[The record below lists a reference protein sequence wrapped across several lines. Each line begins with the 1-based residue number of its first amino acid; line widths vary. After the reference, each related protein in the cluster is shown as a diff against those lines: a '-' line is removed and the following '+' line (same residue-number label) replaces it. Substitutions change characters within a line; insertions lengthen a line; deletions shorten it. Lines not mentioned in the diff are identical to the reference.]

1 MLKSAKKIHIIL
13 IIIGTIF
20 ISLSLFHTNLWFDE
34 TFSVSIASHSFS
46 EIWSI
51 TAGDVHPPLY
61 YWMLRVLYLIFGKNI
76 LVYRMFSM
84 LGITLFASLGYTHI
98 RKDLGEKAGITF
110 SFFAFFLPIMCI
122 YANQIRMYS
131 WTMIFVTL
139 AFIYAYRI
147 LKKSTKINWC
157 LFGLFSLA
165 SAYTHYYGLLA
176 VGIIN
181 VVLFVYLCKEKQI
194 NNIKLFLIAASIQI
208 LLYVPW
214 LISFIKQLV
223 SVSEGFWI
231 ELIFPKT
238 YIQIVSFQFGGDIN
252 TTGDIHTYIASAI
265 AVILYIYIG
274 YSICKMK
281 KSDEKKWTVWA
292 FGLYLLVISF
302 AFIISLVT
310 PILYAR
316 YLFTINGLFIFGLSY
331 LISKEEKKYIA
342 IIICA
347 VMIALSVFNNIT
359 LIKSNY
365 DESNMKQIEYLQEN
379 IRPDDIIIYS
389 NIGIGSVIA
398 TYFVDSDQYYYSTE
412 NWDATEAFKAY
423 APQMTTITDLSYL
436 DEYKGRI
443 WLIDSEDLGLYNN
456 VFKNDGYLLKS
467 TETFVTAYQNYIYN
481 IVLIEK

>member
-1 MLKSAKKIHIIL
+1 
-13 IIIGTIF
+13 
-20 ISLSLFHTNLWFDE
+20 
-34 TFSVSIASHSFS
+34 
-46 EIWSI
+46 
-51 TAGDVHPPLY
+51 
-61 YWMLRVLYLIFGKNI
+61 
-76 LVYRMFSM
+76 
-84 LGITLFASLGYTHI
+84 
-98 RKDLGEKAGITF
+98 
-110 SFFAFFLPIMCI
+110 

-157 LFGLFSLA
+157 MFGLFSLA
-165 SAYTHYYGLLA
+165 SAYTHYYGLLT

-194 NNIKLFLIAASIQI
+194 NNIKIFLISASIQI

-214 LISFIKQLV
+214 LISFIKQLARV
-223 SVSEGFWI
+223 SAGFWI

-238 YIQIVSFQFGGDIN
+238 LIQIVSFQFGGDLN
-252 TTGDIHTYIASAI
+252 TTGDIHTYIASVI

-379 IRPDDIIIYS
+379 MRPDDIIIYS

-398 TYFVDSDQYYYSTE
+398 TYFVDNDQYFYNTE
-412 NWDATEAFKAY
+412 NWDAVEAYKAF
-423 APQMTTITDLSYL
+423 APQMTTLSDLSYL

-443 WLIDSEDLGLYNN
+443 WLVDSEDLGLYNIF
-456 VFKNDGYLLKS
+456 FKNDGYLLKS

-481 IVLIEK
+481 LVLIEK